1 MDHGTSPGE
10 STCTEYQSDKKI
22 VTLIFNYNPRYN
34 LNYSKFQA
42 PPSMMKGITEI

>member
-1 MDHGTSPGE
+1 MDHVTSPGE

-22 VTLIFNYNPRYN
+22 VTLIFNPRYN